1 MKRLVPIPS
10 QLAEQVRNDQET
22 GIGYRVVS
30 VQLKDGS
37 TFDQVAVSEGHIV
50 EVRGYSEIP
59 FAAEDVAAVRVNH
72 KWWNFRGWSDARL
85 KVKAAAAAAG

>member
-10 QLAEQVRNDQET
+10 QLAAQVKDDKET
-22 GIGYRVVS
+22 GIGYRVIS
-30 VQLKDGS
+30 VQLKNGS
-37 TFDQVAVSEGHIV
+37 TFDQVVLSEGHIV
-50 EVRGYSEIP
+50 EVRGHSEIP

-85 KVKAAAAAAG
+85 KMKAAAATAG